1 VIVIRHRH
9 YRLLALLAGAAV
21 AAGPTLAIGFI
32 ANRYLVDLLPGF
44 VVLGAVATADFSTR
58 RRTAAIVT
66 VAALTFWGAW
76 INTSLA
82 TWLGQIERP
91 GYTAL
96 RYQLDDA
103 IFGGT
108 PPSVVSIV
116 PDQPVPRDGVVGIDG
131 PCDGLYIAT
140 GDNWVALEL
149 ADGIRRLE
157 GSFDPTV
164 DGIVL
169 FGPELERITITPN
182 RRGDALVAA
191 HRRGDGT
198 AIETDAIG
206 WDGGDVHL
214 EIISDPVSGGL
225 GRGLEVWIDGRS
237 ALRDFAV
244 PDLTGMTNG
253 DGFDPQVSD
262 DGGVP
267 ICADLVRRGR

>member
-1 VIVIRHRH
+1 VDGERQRSAALVLHRDPEFAQTIDGGGH
-9 YRLLALLAGAAV
+9 GALAGAAV

-58 RRTAAIVT
+58 RRTAAIAT

-116 PDQPVPRDGVVGIDG
+116 PDQPVPRDGVVGIDFDYEVLG
-131 PCDGLYIAT
+131 EANTLMYAESVVGWSQAGLPMDNDPSRAT
-140 GDNWVALEL
+140 ALL
-149 ADGIRRLE
+149 WQAKGTGIQR
-157 GSFDPTV
+157 
-164 DGIVL
+164 
-169 FGPELERITITPN
+169 
-182 RRGDALVAA
+182 
-191 HRRGDGT
+191 
-198 AIETDAIG
+198 
-206 WDGGDVHL
+206 
-214 EIISDPVSGGL
+214 
-225 GRGLEVWIDGRS
+225 
-237 ALRDFAV
+237 
-244 PDLTGMTNG
+244 
-253 DGFDPQVSD
+253 
-262 DGGVP
+262 
-267 ICADLVRRGR
+267 

>member
-1 VIVIRHRH
+1 
-9 YRLLALLAGAAV
+9 V
-21 AAGPTLAIGFI
+21 A
-32 ANRYLVDLLPGF
+32 
-44 VVLGAVATADFSTR
+44 
-58 RRTAAIVT
+58 

-108 PPSVVSIV
+108 PPSVVQLD
-116 PDQPVPRDGVVGIDG
+116 PGQPVPRDGVVGIDG

-149 ADGIRRLE
+149 ADGNRRVA
-157 GSFDPTV
+157 GSFDPTI
-164 DGIVL
+164 DGTVL
-169 FGPELERITITPN
+169 FGPELEQITITPN
-182 RRGDALVAA
+182 RRGDALVVA
-191 HRRGDGT
+191 HQRGDGT
-198 AIETDAIG
+198 AIEGDAID

-214 EIISDPVSGGL
+214 EIVSDPVSGGL
-225 GRGLEVWIDGRS
+225 GRGLEVWIDGQS
-237 ALRDFAV
+237 VLRDFAV
-244 PDLTGMTNG
+244 PDLAGMATG
-253 DGFDPQVSD
+253 DGFDPQPSD